1 MNPLFKRLCLIILG
15 ISTFHVLPAQTSQED
30 DILYWTKN
38 QRLAFA
44 DFQGRPG
51 RGDTALREAS
61 AKMLTHKLG
70 SITKSID
77 VQYKTKRGKTVF
89 TIQAGMKKGLSWI
102 KNPGDSISLRHEQGH
117 FDICEIYTRMF
128 RRDIQ
133 KARSLAEAKELFDR
147 ATAAEEQV
155 HDQYDRE
162 NTFQLGGITKE
173 WSEKIR
179 NRLAQLEAYSQPTV
193 VLAIDK

>member
-1 MNPLFKRLCLIILG
+1 MNSLFKRLCLFILG
-15 ISTFHVLPAQTSQED
+15 TYSFTILQAQTNEED
-30 DILYWTKN
+30 DILYWTKS
-38 QRLAFA
+38 QRLTFV
-44 DFQGRPG
+44 DFQGKPG
-51 RGDTALREAS
+51 PGDTALREAS
-61 AKMLTHKLG
+61 AKTITHKRG

-77 VQYKTKRGKTVF
+77 VQYKTERGKTVF
-89 TIQAGMKKGLSWI
+89 TIQAGMKKSLSWI

-133 KARSLAEAKELFDR
+133 KAKSLAEARELFDK
-147 ATAAEEQV
+147 ATAAEEQE
-155 HDQYDRE
+155 HSHYDRE

-179 NRLAQLEAYSQPTV
+179 NRLAQLEAYSQPRVT
-193 VLAIDK
+193 LLIDK

>member
-1 MNPLFKRLCLIILG
+1 MILG
-15 ISTFHVLPAQTSQED
+15 ISSFHVLPAQTSEDD
-30 DILYWTKN
+30 DILYWTKS

-44 DFQGRPG
+44 DFQGRP
-51 RGDTALREAS
+51 RREDTALQEAS

-77 VQYKTKRGKTVF
+77 VQYKTGPGKTVF

-102 KNPGDSISLRHEQGH
+102 KNPGDTLSLKHEQGH

-133 KARSLAEAKELFDR
+133 KAKSLAEAKELFDK
-147 ATAAEEQV
+147 ATAAEEQE
-155 HDQYDRE
+155 HDRYDRE

-179 NRLAQLEAYSQPTV
+179 SRLAQLEAYNQPTV
-193 VLAIDK
+193 VIAIDK